1 LSDASRVFEEETIR
15 HEILLHLLFGFFV
28 KQQNVNVFHLQGL
41 FVAVGEFGIFLVW
54 FVAGDYLDLLYVL
67 PVAVCVNGF
76 L

>member
-1 LSDASRVFEEETIR
+1 
-15 HEILLHLLFGFFV
+15 
-28 KQQNVNVFHLQGL
+28 
-41 FVAVGEFGIFLVW
+41 VGEFGIFLVW